1 MSTYT
6 PRAGSVASR
15 VVEFFQANL
24 SEELTSDD
32 IAQKFDATRNNVHTL
47 LLPAVEVDVLART
60 RNGDGEYVYHHP
72 SHTVSDKAPSAPK
85 AKTAT
90 PPQKL
95 AAPAARV
102 MSTPLRKMIDINTL
116 TVEEGIPYL
125 GDQAKGQSKWQPLFD
140 KLTKPGQSVQ
150 IPADMRGAVGAAI
163 GKINR
168 VKTHGT
174 FKVALVSNEHARVWR
189 TA

>member
-1 MSTYT
+1 MSYT

-24 SEELTSDD
+24 FEELTKDD
-32 IAQKFDATRNNVHTL
+32 IAQKFDATPNNVHSL
-47 LLPAVEVDVLART
+47 LIPVIEMEVLART

-72 SHTVSDKAPSAPK
+72 SHTVSDKAPAARKPRTAPAEK
-85 AKTAT
+85 
-90 PPQKL
+90 P
-95 AAPAARV
+95 AAPAPRT
-102 MSTPLRKMIDINTL
+102 MSTPVRKMINIDAL
-116 TVEEGIPYL
+116 KVEEGIPYL
-125 GDQAKGQSKWQPLFD
+125 GDQAKGKSKWQPLFD

-168 VKTHGT
+168 IKTHGT
-174 FKVALVSNEHARVWR
+174 FKVALISDEHARVWR